1 MIRYIYVNRGTDYP
15 FFDDINDGKPFS
27 FIKYFSA
34 VRDIKNFVVSNDAL
48 YYNYILNFETE
59 KWNTAY
65 GNLITKV
72 NKEEYKI
79 ITNYR
84 TPIGRIHRGTDNIF
98 GQVLYEGDYKL
109 VKINSLSD
117 VLKSLGKTTWCIY
130 NPNICTYMLTYFNL
144 YIVKTNMSFKSGYG
158 KLAVLVNK
166 QTKQT
171 IIQNSFSQSIN
182 DIYCDY
188 KGNIIAPF
196 EYTTLESLN
205 IKI

>member
-1 MIRYIYVNRGTDYP
+1 MIRYIYVNRSTVYP
-15 FFDDINDGKPFS
+15 FFDDINNGYPFS

-34 VRDIKNFVVSNDAL
+34 VRDVKNFVVNKDM
-48 YYNYILNFETE
+48 YYHKYMLDFESE
-59 KWNTAY
+59 KWNSAY
-65 GNLITKV
+65 SNLTTKV
-72 NKEEYKI
+72 NKEEYKV
-79 ITNYR
+79 ITNYKVP
-84 TPIGRIHRGTDNIF
+84 TGRIHRGVNDVF
-98 GQVLYEGDYKL
+98 GEVLREDGYKL
-109 VKINSLSD
+109 VKVNTLD
-117 VLKSLGKTTWCIY
+117 EVLKSLGKTAWCSGEPRVCNDI
-130 NPNICTYMLTYFNL
+130 LTYFD
-144 YIVKTNMSFKSGYG
+144 YYFIKTNMSFKSGYG

-188 KGNIIAPF
+188 KGDIITPF